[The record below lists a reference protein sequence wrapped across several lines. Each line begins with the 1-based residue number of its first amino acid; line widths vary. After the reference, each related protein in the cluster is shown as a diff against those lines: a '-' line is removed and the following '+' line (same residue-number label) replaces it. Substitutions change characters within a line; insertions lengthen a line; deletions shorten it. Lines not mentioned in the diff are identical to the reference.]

1 MNFLDTLISTLFGT
15 LIGWT
20 MIISIVLFLITFIIA
35 FITDE
40 NQRSSTTLKFAPST
54 MTTFG
59 LFGTFLELTH
69 ALQFL
74 GGGTAMLILT
84 AIPYK
89 TL

>member
-15 LIGWT
+15 LIGWA
-20 MIISIVLFLITFIIA
+20 MIISIVLFLITFGIA

-54 MTTFG
+54 MTAFG

-84 AIPYK
+84 AVPYK